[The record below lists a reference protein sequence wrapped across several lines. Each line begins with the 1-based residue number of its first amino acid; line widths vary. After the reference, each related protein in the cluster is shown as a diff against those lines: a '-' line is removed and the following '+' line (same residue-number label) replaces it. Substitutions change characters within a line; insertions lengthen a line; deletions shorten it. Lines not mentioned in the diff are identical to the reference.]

1 MRVLTRLNVATLVVR
16 KFQFYE
22 KSTFRAVSL
31 HCLQLLLSACM
42 LAVMERE
49 RLLLGASMWAVME
62 REAED
67 RLVEDEI
74 IEDAKDLTVTKKEV
88 TLLNMVA
95 VL

>member
-1 MRVLTRLNVATLVVR
+1 
-16 KFQFYE
+16 
-22 KSTFRAVSL
+22 
-31 HCLQLLLSACM
+31 M